1 MIMKFF
7 LSLGALLLVLPVTAL
22 ALQTETYGWEGSYTV
37 LGVYDNGNPDL
48 EYTAP
53 VYAGSQSLEFYESPV
68 GGTPQAYLAW
78 IQNLNEGD
86 TVAASFYVYDDTSAS
101 PSGRIWG
108 HYNANYANPSEY
120 DGSAGGNGT
129 YSSGIGW
136 EQLSWEWTIDADS
149 VHSGLMIEG
158 RIYASA
164 EFDTIWF
171 DEMEVIA
178 PDGATIVWP
187 NIPVALERST
197 WADIKAS
204 F

>member
-1 MIMKFF
+1 MKFLVSF
-7 LSLGALLLVLPVTAL
+7 GTLLLVLPVTAL
-22 ALQTETYGWEGSYTV
+22 AFQTETYGWEESFTV
-37 LGVYDNGNPDL
+37 LSVYGNGNPDL
-48 EYTAP
+48 EYTTP
-53 VYAGSQSLEFYESPV
+53 VYSGTQSLEFYESPL
-68 GGTPQAYLAW
+68 GGTPQAIICW
-78 IQNLNEGD
+78 IQNLDEGD
-86 TVAASFYVYDDTSAS
+86 TVAASFYVFDDTPSAS

-108 HYNANYANPSEY
+108 HYNANYSDPTHY
-120 DGSAGGNGT
+120 DGSAGGNST

-149 VHSGLMIEG
+149 THGGLMIEG
-158 RIYASA
+158 RIYSSS

-171 DEMEVIA
+171 DQMEVIV

-187 NIPVALERST
+187 NVTVALQRST